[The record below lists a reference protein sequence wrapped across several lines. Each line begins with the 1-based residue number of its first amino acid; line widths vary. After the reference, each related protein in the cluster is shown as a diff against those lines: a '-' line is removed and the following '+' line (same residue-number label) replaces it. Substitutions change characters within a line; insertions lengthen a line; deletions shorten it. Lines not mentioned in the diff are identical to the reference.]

1 MATQFFLEEV
11 CSFPKGRLKKFKRT
25 QLKEFFPP
33 IIAEKILSDKKVY
46 NFSSF
51 FLFKMNFAS
60 KLNSWVVLQTSL
72 YPRLLPLSIQTVLLL
87 HIGFFFRRLQVIFQ
101 EILCNTRWPC
111 RRLA

>member
-11 CSFPKGRLKKFKRT
+11 CSSPKGRLKKIQTDRT
-25 QLKEFFPP
+25 KGIFTP

-87 HIGFFFRRLQVIFQ
+87 HVGFFF
-101 EILCNTRWPC
+101 
-111 RRLA
+111 